1 MTGTGAVTGSSSVH
15 FDVKL
20 WNDIG
25 KEMILKLIGI
35 QSLSYEFLMGEK
47 PVEPSSEMLLGI
59 LL

>member
-1 MTGTGAVTGSSSVH
+1 
-15 FDVKL
+15 
-20 WNDIG
+20 
-25 KEMILKLIGI
+25 MILKLIGI